1 MKQKRTSFR
10 LLAAVTALSAVFGT
24 SSVAALER
32 LESDVVVV
40 GGGAAGSA
48 AAIAAQEQGAKTVL
62 LEKTAFPAGAGTFAG
77 GLFAADSSQQK
88 EQGKVVDKAWLYKQY
103 MDISGGYVNSR
114 LVRRIIDESG
124 FTVDWLNK
132 HGADVKLVSAGTG
145 HAFDH
150 VGMPATLHAYQKG
163 GAKAIRALHDSFRK
177 LGGTIRYT
185 TPAQELLFDEEGRI
199 CGVKAKDKKGETVEI
214 RAKAVVLATG
224 GFGGNAEMMTKFI
237 GKPHTLGEVTQNT
250 GDGLRMAWKAGA
262 AERGAEVAQYFFQK
276 LSSDSL
282 SEVSAAL
289 GKPYPE
295 ELVQMSF
302 RPFLRVNLA
311 GDRFSDETKVT
322 LFAIHG
328 AELHMQPQETEYM
341 LFDETAL
348 EKIAEGGYAAIE
360 EHFGAFRDKP
370 EFFMEFNLPNDTK
383 VESDEERKPRDL
395 RAMFAKL
402 AESTPKTKTVVKG
415 ESIADLARALGM
427 DPKRLEASV
436 AQYNEAA
443 ETGRDDLFFADG
455 KRFEPLLKGPFYA
468 VKWTARNL
476 GTLGGIAVD
485 EKLRAITDRGD
496 VVPGLWAAGADAGGM
511 YGKSYVDFEG
521 GTLGFAYISGRLA
534 GEDAAKYVQR

>member
-1 MKQKRTSFR
+1 MKRNLSSPR
-10 LLAAVTALSAVFGT
+10 LLAAVVALSAAFGT
-24 SSVAALER
+24 SPVCALER

-48 AAIAAQEQGAKTVL
+48 AAIAAQEKGAKTVL

-88 EQGKVVDKAWLYKQY
+88 AAGKVVDKAWLYKQY

-132 HGADVKLVSAGTG
+132 HGADVKLVSPGTG

-150 VGMPATLHAYQKG
+150 IGMPATLHGYQKG
-163 GAKAIRALHDSFRK
+163 GAKAIRALHESFQK

-185 TPAQELLFDEEGRI
+185 TPAQELILDDEGRVA
-199 CGVKAKDKKGETVEI
+199 GVKAKDKKGEPVEV
-214 RAKAVVLATG
+214 RAKAVVLAAG
-224 GFGGNAEMMTKFI
+224 GFGGNPEMMEKFI
-237 GKPHTLGEVTQNT
+237 GKPYTLAEVTQNT
-250 GDGLRMAWKAGA
+250 GEGVRMAWKAGA
-262 AERGAEVAQYFFQK
+262 GERGADVAQYFFQK
-276 LSSDSL
+276 LSPESL

-289 GKPYPE
+289 GKPYPL

-302 RPFLRVNLA
+302 RPHLRVNLN
-311 GDRFSDETKVT
+311 GDRFCDETNVT

-341 LFDETAL
+341 IFDETTL
-348 EKIAEGGYAAIE
+348 EKIAKGGFAAVE
-360 EHFGAFRDKP
+360 EHFGAFRENP
-370 EFFMEFNLPNDTK
+370 EFFMEFNHPNDTK
-383 VESDEERKPRDL
+383 AQSDLEREPRDL
-395 RAMFAKL
+395 RSMYAKL
-402 AESTPKTKTVVKG
+402 AEATTKTKTVVKADT
-415 ESIADLARALGM
+415 IAGLAKTLGM

-436 AQYNEAA
+436 EQYNQAA
-443 ETGRDDLFFADG
+443 ETGRDDLFFADA
-455 KRFEPLLKGPFYA
+455 KRLQPVLKAPFYA

-485 EKLRAITDRGD
+485 EKLRAVTDKGE

-534 GEDAAKYVQR
+534 GEDAANYSLR